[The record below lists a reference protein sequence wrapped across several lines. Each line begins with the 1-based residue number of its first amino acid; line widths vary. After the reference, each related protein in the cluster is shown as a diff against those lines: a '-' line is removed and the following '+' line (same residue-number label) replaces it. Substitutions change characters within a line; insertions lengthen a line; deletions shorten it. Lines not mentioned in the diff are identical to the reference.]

1 VGTCR
6 IFFLFNQLRGPATT
20 LGMNPFENQGITVF
34 FPAFNDA
41 PTIAAL
47 VRNAADI
54 LSRLTSDPEIIVVN
68 DGSRD
73 STAEVLEGLLP
84 EVPFLR
90 VVTHETNKG
99 YGAAL
104 RSGFKVATKD
114 LVFYTDGD
122 GQYDVRELERLY
134 QAMSDG
140 VDVVNGYKLNRA
152 DGLHRK
158 LLGGIYAR
166 FTRKLFRLPIVDV
179 DCDFRLIRKSALDS
193 VDLKTCSGAIC
204 VELVDQLASSG
215 ARFAEVGVNH
225 YPRVAGRSQFLSP
238 SRVLRTIVDVATL
251 WFARSRKPSIRR
263 ILPSSMENARA
274 ADK

>member
-1 VGTCR
+1 MYP
-6 IFFLFNQLRGPATT
+6 L
-20 LGMNPFENQGITVF
+20 ENKGITVF

-47 VRNAADI
+47 VRNAAEV
-54 LSRLTSDPEIIVVN
+54 LSRLTSDPEIVVIN

-73 STAEVLEGLLP
+73 STAEILDGLLP
-84 EVPFLR
+84 QIPFLR
-90 VVTHETNKG
+90 VKTHETNKG

-104 RSGFKVATKD
+104 RSGFKAAAKD

-122 GQYDVRELERLY
+122 GQYDVLELEKLY
-134 QAMSDG
+134 KAMSDE

-166 FTRKLFRLPIVDV
+166 FTRKVFRLPIRDV
-179 DCDFRLIRKSALDS
+179 DCDFRLIRKSSLDR
-193 VDLKTCSGAIC
+193 VDLKTSSGAIC

-215 ARFAEVGVNH
+215 ARFGEVGVNH

-238 SRVLRTIVDVATL
+238 SRVLSTMLDLAAL
-251 WFARSRKPSIRR
+251 WFRRSRDERIRR
-263 ILPSSMENARA
+263 THPASMEHAHA

>member
-1 VGTCR
+1 
-6 IFFLFNQLRGPATT
+6 
-20 LGMNPFENQGITVF
+20 MNAFENRGITVF

-41 PTIAAL
+41 PNIAAL

-54 LSRLTSDPEIIVVN
+54 LSRLTSDPEIIVVD

-73 STAEVLEGLLP
+73 STAEVLDGLLP
-84 EVPFLR
+84 QIPFLR
-90 VVTHETNKG
+90 VKTHETNKG

-104 RSGFKVATKD
+104 RSGFKAAAKD

-122 GQYDVRELERLY
+122 GQYDVRELEKLY
-134 QAMSDG
+134 QALSDE

-158 LLGGIYAR
+158 LFGGIYAR
-166 FTRKLFRLPIVDV
+166 FTRKLFRLPIRDV
-179 DCDFRLIRKSALDS
+179 DCDFRLIRKSSLDR
-193 VDLKTCSGAIC
+193 VDLKTSSGAIC
-204 VELVDQLASSG
+204 VELVDKLASSG
-215 ARFAEVGVNH
+215 ARFVEVGVNH

-238 SRVLRTIVDVATL
+238 SRVLRTMVDIAAL
-251 WFARSRKPSIRR
+251 WFRRSRNQNIRR
-263 ILPSSMENARA
+263 TLPASMEHAPA